1 MVASL
6 NSDYTVY
13 MGGILSA
20 QFEGDQTYEDLLCA
34 NMDFLTDTNGCK
46 WRNALNDD
54 FAHCTKALE
63 FAQECGMEYRVVQ
76 MHSVSIKVAQF
87 CYHVQVP
94 HLGLGQRELTA
105 RLAHS
110 WEP

>member
-6 NSDYTVY
+6 SSGYTVF
-13 MGGILSA
+13 MGGITSP
-20 QFEGDQTYEDLLCA
+20 QFEGDETYENLLCA

-63 FAQECGMEYRVVQ
+63 FARECGMDY
-76 MHSVSIKVAQF
+76 
-87 CYHVQVP
+87 
-94 HLGLGQRELTA
+94 
-105 RLAHS
+105 RLALLVAKYPLS
-110 WEP
+110 KLT

>member
-6 NSDYTVY
+6 SSGYTVF
-13 MGGILSA
+13 MGGITSP
-20 QFEGDQTYEDLLCA
+20 QFEGDETYENLLCA

-63 FAQECGMEYRVVQ
+63 FAQECGMDY
-76 MHSVSIKVAQF
+76 
-87 CYHVQVP
+87 
-94 HLGLGQRELTA
+94 
-105 RLAHS
+105 RLAVLVAKYLLS
-110 WEP
+110 KLTQNPYKECGYAYDR

>member
-46 WRNALNDD
+46 WRNALNDN
-54 FAHCTKALE
+54 FAHCTKAME
-63 FAQECGMEYRVVQ
+63 FAQECGMEYRVVYV
-76 MHSVSIKVAQF
+76 MRFVSTKVSKIDF
-87 CYHVQVP
+87 KNIYV
-94 HLGLGQRELTA
+94 
-105 RLAHS
+105 
-110 WEP
+110 